1 MRFRAILAFS
11 VVITAAPILA
21 AESTEKKGSDWILVP
36 GFKPSIYFATDGEGL
51 KSYSLQNSQLNTITS
66 AIGSVWIVAYNS
78 IAAKIY
84 FSRKSTI
91 YRIDLDGNKLE
102 NLWNTTETR
111 KMIHRIFII
120 GCSWEQFS

>member
-1 MRFRAILAFS
+1 MRFRGILALT

-21 AESTEKKGSDWILVP
+21 AESTEKQGSDGTVDGVPVP

-66 AIGSVWIVAYNS
+66 AVGSVWIVAYNS

-91 YRIDLDGNKLE
+91 YRTELDGNKLSASQ
-102 NLWNTTETR
+102 LT
-111 KMIHRIFII
+111 
-120 GCSWEQFS
+120 